1 LPWSRFALNQIT
13 NRQLCGVAGSI
24 TDAKVTSR
32 VNSGRSTDLRW
43 RKFEYENGRALNPR
57 RSLHSWPNI
66 DGYWPSENL
75 VIAIGVGLLG
85 FAMYL
90 WQLTVPE
97 FIQFYDSGVYLA
109 APIHFVSGVVPYKDF
124 TFLEPPGIILLL
136 SPLGFVSRIWGSH
149 DAFIVGRVVSAFVT
163 ALNAG
168 LLAYLVRHRGR
179 IAMLIAGVGLALLPV
194 ASFVSSGIRLEPY
207 CICFILIGS
216 LSIFSREE
224 KHENLTNR
232 DFAIGGLFFGFAA
245 LIKLWALFPFVALVI
260 TLLPRY
266 GGRVFRMV
274 GASSAVFVSLCLPFF
289 ALAPV
294 QFISQVFV
302 EQLNRKAIPSDTVGI
317 AHRLIF
323 LTGLTST
330 SFAPTVAEAVFV
342 FAVMTCLVAAT
353 FWRRVH
359 RSHLDTFLVLAALV
373 SVVAIL
379 IAPESYNYYGYFT
392 APFLV
397 GVVGILF
404 GRWSTVTR
412 NLIVRIPVSRPL
424 RRISS
429 WLVTVSAAV
438 LIFALVLY
446 VTTFYTNYAWA
457 NGYWA
462 RNFDGITR
470 LIPRGSC
477 VVYDQASYGVYAN
490 RLISSKPGCPSV
502 VDPSGMWMAWGYQ
515 LIAPARAFTAE
526 WKSYFE
532 TAQYVVLSHPGA
544 AGIPWNKNLSDWFNK
559 NYQLIS
565 SSSYVHIYKHVA
577 PA

>member
-1 LPWSRFALNQIT
+1 
-13 NRQLCGVAGSI
+13 
-24 TDAKVTSR
+24 
-32 VNSGRSTDLRW
+32 
-43 RKFEYENGRALNPR
+43 
-57 RSLHSWPNI
+57 
-66 DGYWPSENL
+66 
-75 VIAIGVGLLG
+75 
-85 FAMYL
+85 MYL

-109 APIHFVSGVVPYKDF
+109 APIHFVSGVVPYRDF
-124 TFLEPPGIILLL
+124 TFLEPPGIILIL
-136 SPLGFVSRIWGSH
+136 SPLGFISRIWGSH

-163 ALNAG
+163 ALNTG

-179 IAMLIAGVGLALLPV
+179 VAMLISGVGLALLPI

-216 LSIFSREE
+216 LFIFSREE
-224 KHENLTNR
+224 RHETITNR
-232 DFAIGGLFFGFAA
+232 DFAIGGLFFGFAG

-266 GGRVFRMV
+266 RRRVFRMV
-274 GASSAVFVSLCLPFF
+274 GVSSVVFVSLCLPFF
-289 ALAPV
+289 ALAPDK
-294 QFISQVFV
+294 FMSQVLV

-330 SFAPTVAEAVFV
+330 SFAPTAAEAVFV
-342 FAVMTCLVAAT
+342 FAVLGCIVAAT

-359 RSHLDTFLVLAALV
+359 RDQIDTFLLLAALL
-373 SVVAIL
+373 SVLAIL
-379 IAPESYNYYGYFT
+379 AAPESYNYYGYFT
-392 APFLV
+392 APFLL

-404 GRWSTVTR
+404 GSWSPV
-412 NLIVRIPVSRPL
+412 VRDLL
-424 RRISS
+424 RRIPISKPLRSVSS
-429 WLVTVSAAV
+429 WLVAVSAV
-438 LIFALVLY
+438 GLTFGLVLY

-457 NGYWA
+457 NGYWS
-462 RNFDGITR
+462 RDFDAITR
-470 LIPRGSC
+470 LIPHGSC
-477 VVYDQASYGVYAN
+477 VVYDQVSYGVYAN

-515 LIAPARAFTAE
+515 LISPARAFTAQ

-532 TAQYVVLSHPGA
+532 TAQYAVLSHPGA
-544 AGIPWNKNLSDWFNK
+544 AAIPWDKNLSDWFNA
-559 NYQLIS
+559 NYHLIS
-565 SSSYVHIYKHVA
+565 GANYVYIYMHDA